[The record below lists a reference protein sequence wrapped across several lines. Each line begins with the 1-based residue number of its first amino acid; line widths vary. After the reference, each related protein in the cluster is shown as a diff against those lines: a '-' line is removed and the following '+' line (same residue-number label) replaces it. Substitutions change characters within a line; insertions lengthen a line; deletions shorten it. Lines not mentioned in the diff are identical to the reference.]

1 MKHITQL
8 RDDLSMASGLLST
21 AASLIDSD
29 AMITK
34 DALEAS
40 ARELNTLYF
49 DLSHYTVAEIGTHIK
64 KALDLLPQW
73 DTLRKLERGQ
83 QVFALCKT
91 VTTLLK

>member
-8 RDDLSMASGLLST
+8 RVDLSMASGILST
-21 AASLIDSD
+21 AASLIDSKHQ
-29 AMITK
+29 AAK

-40 ARELNTLYF
+40 ARELNTLHL
-49 DLSHYTVAEIGTHIK
+49 DLSHYTVAEIGTHTQ
-64 KALDLLPQW
+64 KALDLIPQW
-73 DTLRKLERGQ
+73 DVLRNIERGQ